1 MFGLLSDML
10 LSDYG
15 HIETISVSFV
25 ADLDRFFVDL
35 AIICPGVCRELED
48 RVVVH
53 LCFEEHRHRVIV
65 IIVLVAV
72 VDRLCDQYVILVEI
86 EGGGI
91 VRTGFMGSEVGHEV
105 EHLAAGNGER
115 VQYDVSLGRQHE
127 RCLVRVEVVSRD
139 PLALEGAYFA
149 VEPSEHPVDSSLLI
163 LERSN
168 VRVDFVL
175 QLLNFVH

>member
-1 MFGLLSDML
+1 ML

-15 HIETISVSFV
+15 HIETTSVSFV
-25 ADLDRFFVDL
+25 ADLELLSIDR
-35 AIICPGVCRELED
+35 AIISPGVCPELEV

-65 IIVLVAV
+65 IRHIAV

-86 EGGGI
+86 EDGAI

-115 VQYDVSLGRQHE
+115 VQ
-127 RCLVRVEVVSRD
+127 
-139 PLALEGAYFA
+139 
-149 VEPSEHPVDSSLLI
+149 
-163 LERSN
+163 
-168 VRVDFVL
+168 
-175 QLLNFVH
+175 